1 METRELPRVCV
12 IGAGPSG
19 ITVAKRL
26 AEYGIPFDC
35 YEASDEV
42 GGNWYFKNPNGMSAC
57 YQSLHIDT
65 SKFRL
70 QFEDYPAPD
79 EWPDFPH
86 HTQLHR
92 YFKDYVDHFGFRDRI
107 IFGNKVI
114 SAERDADGLW
124 VVTTDA
130 GRTETYD
137 VLLVCN
143 GHHWDPRLPDYPG
156 EFDGILMHS
165 HAYNDPF
172 DPIDMRGKRIVVV
185 GMGNS
190 GLDIAT
196 ELSQRFIASKF
207 YLSARRG
214 VWVLPKYVNGQVGD
228 KRSMPAWIPPKMAL
242 KMKQRFVVKNRG
254 QMEDYGLP
262 KPDHLPFEA
271 HPSASEEF
279 LHRAGCGDITF
290 KPAITRLDGDKV
302 HFADGSAEEVDVVV
316 CATGYHINFP
326 FFAES
331 ELLPDER
338 NMFPL
343 YRQMIKPGIDN
354 LFFLGLAQPM
364 PTLVNFAEQQ
374 SKLIAAYLTGNY
386 RLPSETEMKESMREA
401 EAARSG
407 RYYDSPRHTI
417 QIEFEPYVR
426 ELEREMARG
435 AKRAATHGYTL
446 PVPARAAGAQVRE
459 GAA

>member
-1 METRELPRVCV
+1 
-12 IGAGPSG
+12 
-19 ITVAKRL
+19 
-26 AEYGIPFDC
+26 
-35 YEASDEV
+35 
-42 GGNWYFKNPNGMSAC
+42 MSAC

-86 HTQLHR
+86 HSQLHR
-92 YFKDYVDHFGFRDRI
+92 YFQDYVDHFGIRDRI
-107 IFGNKVI
+107 IFNNKVI

-124 VVTTDA
+124 VVTTDK
-130 GRTETYD
+130 GRTEVYD
-137 VLLVCN
+137 ALLVAN
-143 GHHWDPRLPDYPG
+143 GHHWDPRMPDYPG
-156 EFDGILMHS
+156 EFDGVVMHS

-214 VWVLPKYVNGQVGD
+214 VWVLPKYVNGKVGD
-228 KRSMPAWIPPKMAL
+228 KASMPAWMPPKLGL
-242 KMKQRFVVKNRG
+242 KLKQRFVVKNRG
-254 QMEDYGLP
+254 LMEDYGLP

-279 LHRAGCGDITF
+279 LHRAGCGDVTF
-290 KPAITRLDGDKV
+290 KPAITKLDGEKV
-302 HFADGSAEEVDVVV
+302 HFADGSVEAVDVVV
-316 CATGYHINFP
+316 CATGYHISFP
-326 FFAES
+326 FFGDKA
-331 ELLPDER
+331 LLPDER
-338 NMFPL
+338 NKFPL
-343 YRQMIKPGIDN
+343 YRQMVKPGIDN

-374 SKLIAAYLTGNY
+374 SKLVAAYLTGNY
-386 RLPSETEMKESMREA
+386 RLPSQTEMTEA
-401 EAARSG
+401 VTAAEEARTG

-426 ELEREMARG
+426 DLEKEMARG
-435 AKRAATHGYTL
+435 AKRAATYGHTL
-446 PVPARAAGAQVRE
+446 PIPARAAARV
-459 GAA
+459 

>member
-1 METRELPRVCV
+1 MDTRELPRVCV

-19 ITVAKRL
+19 ITAAKRL

-70 QFEDYPAPD
+70 AFEDYPAPD

-86 HTQLHR
+86 HSQLHE
-92 YFKDYVDHFGFRDRI
+92 YFRDYVEHFGIRDRI
-107 IFGNKVI
+107 IFNTKVI
-114 SAERDADGLW
+114 GAKRDDAGLW
-124 VVTTDA
+124 VITTDT

-156 EFDGILMHS
+156 EFDGVLMHS

-196 ELSQRFIASKF
+196 EPSQRFIASKF

-214 VWVLPKYVNGQVGD
+214 VWVLPKYVNGKVGD
-228 KRSMPAWIPPKMAL
+228 KQSMPAWMPPKLGL
-242 KMKQRFVVKNRG
+242 KLKQRFVVKNRG
-254 QMEDYGLP
+254 HMEDYGLP

-290 KPAITRLDGDKV
+290 KPAITRLDGNTV
-302 HFADGSAEEVDVVV
+302 YFADGSDEEVDVVL
-316 CATGYHINFP
+316 CATGYHISFP
-326 FFAES
+326 FFTDS
-331 ELLPDER
+331 ELVPDAQNRLPL
-338 NMFPL
+338 FK
-343 YRQMIKPGIDN
+343 QMVKPGIDN
-354 LFFLGLAQPM
+354 LFYLGLAQPL

-374 SKLIAAYLTGNY
+374 SKLVAAYLTGNY
-386 RLPSETEMKESMREA
+386 RLPSQTEMLETVEQA
-401 EAARSG
+401 ERTRTG

-426 ELEREMARG
+426 DLQRELAQG
-435 AKRAATHGYTL
+435 AKRAATYGHAL
-446 PVPARAAGAQVRE
+446 PVPARAAASV
-459 GAA
+459 